1 MIASALTLDDA
12 PMQLKSSVAQQ
23 TTLMSSAFG
32 MGLLSCL
39 YIR

>member
-1 MIASALTLDDA
+1 
-12 PMQLKSSVAQQ
+12 MQVNSSVAQQ

-39 YIR
+39 DIR